1 MSEKGISLLTERH
14 KNMILFVLVLGVMMS
29 AIDSTIVLL
38 ALPVMVQ
45 QLHSSIATMIW
56 VILIYILVV
65 SVASTQLGKI
75 GDIYGRSRMFNLGF
89 AVFTVASFFCGLAPT
104 DILLIFGRGVQAIGG
119 ALMQSNSGAIIADT
133 FDRKR
138 IGRAYGFTSLGW
150 GFGSVLGIVLGGII
164 TTFVGYRYIFY
175 INVPIGIVAVIFG
188 IRYLRDGLLSKR
200 KIDLFGMLMLAASL
214 LLISYSAITISTIGL
229 DYANFIMLLFG
240 VGLLY
245 LFIKIDRKAASPTI
259 NFSAFGNRILRNSM
273 LASFFQSLGYIGVV
287 FALIMYL
294 QGVRGISPFN
304 AALLLVPG
312 YIISSSLGPFMG
324 RFSDRYGAKKIAT
337 AGICLMAAGVVVY
350 LTMTATS
357 YIYIVILG
365 SVLAGTGSSMFYP
378 ANNSAVMSNAEAHS
392 YGSISGLLRL
402 MGNLGTLGSFVMV
415 ITVASLAVPRAVAFE
430 VFIGTSKIVGGISKD
445 FMVGFHAVMITSIII
460 LAIAGI
466 LSWTRGK
473 ENRGG

>member
-1 MSEKGISLLTERH
+1 MAENDKSFLTERH

-104 DILLIFGRGVQAIGG
+104 DILLIFGRAVQAVGG

-164 TTFVGYRYIFY
+164 TTFIGYRYIFY
-175 INVPIGIVAVIFG
+175 INVPIGIFALVFG

-200 KIDLFGMLMLAASL
+200 KIDVFGMCILAASL
-214 LLISYSAITISTIGL
+214 LLISYSAITISTVGL
-229 DYANFIMLLFG
+229 GYANFIMIVSG
-240 VGLLY
+240 IGLLY
-245 LFIKIDRKAASPTI
+245 LFIRIDRKAASPTI

-273 LASFFQSLGYIGVV
+273 FASFF
-287 FALIMYL
+287 
-294 QGVRGISPFN
+294 
-304 AALLLVPG
+304 
-312 YIISSSLGPFMG
+312 
-324 RFSDRYGAKKIAT
+324 
-337 AGICLMAAGVVVY
+337 
-350 LTMTATS
+350 
-357 YIYIVILG
+357 
-365 SVLAGTGSSMFYP
+365 
-378 ANNSAVMSNAEAHS
+378 
-392 YGSISGLLRL
+392 
-402 MGNLGTLGSFVMV
+402 
-415 ITVASLAVPRAVAFE
+415 RA
-430 VFIGTSKIVGGISKD
+430 
-445 FMVGFHAVMITSIII
+445 
-460 LAIAGI
+460 LAI
-466 LSWTRGK
+466 
-473 ENRGG
+473 